1 MDAENNSTKHIELDS
16 LLRNSE
22 DSGTNN
28 NDKVSFFDKLKGIVA
43 MVVCDVNVVVSTSCC
58 QLLERRIPDFELNTM
73 RLITGL
79 VFMTLGLIYRKQL
92 PWIPKSH
99 IVAMLC
105 YCSSTVTLS
114 LCTFVAVTLIPL
126 ASAQC
131 ITTSSGITSALFIFA
146 VFWTEPITV
155 KRVVFALLC
164 ISGVVLV
171 VQPDFIFVKNHQTG
185 NESDIIKLTARV
197 GNGTTEKTD
206 KTQGNSG
213 LVALGYALSIVS
225 GLAVTTNSFLVKKF
239 PFLGE
244 QLLVTGFWTLI
255 VGVIFSAVAMAI
267 FETPVVPRN
276 WLDGLFISGHC
287 FTYAVIFTTGV
298 IGNMYVSGNTV
309 TIMYSMTIVL
319 MLIPQYTVL
328 SSIHPGHRNWM
339 EVVGAFLVL
348 LGSSLGSVLEICSVK
363 LF

>member
-43 MVVCDVNVVVSTSCC
+43 MVVCDVNVVVLTSCC
-58 QLLERRIPDFELNTM
+58 QLLERRISDFELNTM

-146 VFWTEPITV
+146 VFWTEPIIP

-171 VQPDFIFVKNHQTG
+171 VQPDFIFVKDHDTG
-185 NESDIIKLTARV
+185 NGSDIINLTTRL
-197 GNGTTEKTD
+197 GDGTTEKTD
-206 KTQGNSG
+206 KTQGNFG
-213 LVALGYALSIVS
+213 LVALGYALS
-225 GLAVTTNSFLVKKF
+225 TTNSFLVKKF
-239 PFLGE
+239 PLLGE

-267 FETPVVPRN
+267 FENPVVPRN